1 MERGRKLRRF
11 FFDGG
16 ERVRQS
22 GQHPFVDDFLIGKF
36 EAGLLE
42 YDQVSRE
49 IAAVN
54 HRHVMRPQGLQAA
67 RVVPVEEM
75 AAKLLQLFHAREG
88 EFDSFEQLNQPQVT
102 KVVGGER

>member
-1 MERGRKLRRF
+1 
-11 FFDGG
+11 
-16 ERVRQS
+16 
-22 GQHPFVDDFLIGKF
+22 
-36 EAGLLE
+36 
-42 YDQVSRE
+42 
-49 IAAVN
+49 
-54 HRHVMRPQGLQAA
+54 MRPQGLQTA